1 MASHIYIGLDLGS
14 TSLKIAA
21 FDGERGTVLAQAGA
35 VIPWQ
40 RASTGVCQVPGNVL
54 RPLITGLLAQ
64 VSHQL
69 GARATDVAAMACVG
83 HGGGLYVVDAAGA
96 LHDDFAVSSTDQRAT
111 PIANALAQ
119 TQARQLFS
127 TVGTGPWSGQ
137 PSTIAADIARL
148 NPDAFEQAST
158 LFFAKDYVA
167 MVLCG
172 ERATDYSDASTAG
185 LLDSTTRRPSE
196 LAFAV
201 AKVPTWRPGLLARL
215 QDSGSP
221 LGQLR
226 PELAAHTGLPAS
238 IPIAMGAID
247 LYGAMAGVGATQVGD
262 VAAVLGTWCVNA
274 AIGAD
279 GGSIASV
286 LNAAAAGISNVVLLD
301 SKKSVMCMNNSA
313 AGMANT
319 TWLSITL
326 QHSTADL
333 LNAAFTSVPGAHG
346 LRYIPFING
355 GGNAS
360 AGFLGLRT
368 FHTPADMAR
377 AAVEG
382 VMALHAKSLNAL
394 AASGVPRHRLFVLGG
409 GAGDERLSALLATLL
424 DSTVYTPGADESGA
438 RGAAMFA
445 ASALGHASTP
455 LQAPLKQVEPIAA
468 LRSFYGQ
475 YLASF
480 EGLLADMGP
489 VFARLNQPLP

>member
-21 FDGERGTVLAQAGA
+21 FDGEAGTVLAQAGA
-35 VIPWQ
+35 AIPWQ
-40 RASTGVCQVPGNVL
+40 RASTGTCQVPGSVL
-54 RPLITGLLAQ
+54 RPLIMGLLAQ
-64 VSHQL
+64 VAQQL
-69 GARATDVAAMACVG
+69 GARVADVAALASVG
-83 HGGGLYVVDAAGA
+83 HGGGLYVVDAQGV
-96 LHDDFAVSSTDQRAT
+96 LEDDFAVSSTDQRAT
-111 PIANALAQ
+111 PIANALARRE
-119 TQARQLFS
+119 ALQLFS
-127 TVGTGPWSGQ
+127 KVGTGPWSGQ
-137 PSTIAADIARL
+137 PSMIAADIARL
-148 NPDAFEQAST
+148 NPGAFKKAST

-185 LLDSTTRRPSE
+185 LLDSSTRRPSE

-201 AKVPTWRPGLLARL
+201 ANVPIWRTTLLPRL

-226 PELAAHTGLPAS
+226 PELAAYTGFPAS
-238 IPIAMGAID
+238 IPVAMGSID

-279 GGSIASV
+279 DGGMVNV
-286 LNAAAAGISNVVLLD
+286 LNAAAPGISNVVLLD
-301 SKKSVMCMNNSA
+301 SKQSVMYMNNSS

-319 TWLSITL
+319 TWLANTL
-326 QHSTADL
+326 QHSTSDL
-333 LNAAFTSVPGAHG
+333 LSAAFSSEPGAHG
-346 LRYIPFING
+346 LRYVPFING
-355 GGNAS
+355 GGDAS
-360 AGFLGLRT
+360 AGFLGLRA

-382 VMALHAKSLNAL
+382 VLALHARNLSTLFF
-394 AASGVPRHRLFVLGG
+394 SGVPRRLFVLGG
-409 GAGDERLSALLATLL
+409 GAGDERLSALLATML
-424 DSTVYTPGADESGA
+424 DSSVYTPGADESGA

-445 ASALGHASTP
+445 ASAVGHASAP
-455 LQAPLKQVEPIAA
+455 LQAPLKQVEPMAG

-475 YLASF
+475 YLANF
-480 EGLLADMGP
+480 EGLLADLEP
-489 VFARLNQPLP
+489 VFARLNPPLP

>member
-21 FDGERGTVLAQAGA
+21 FDGEAGTVLAQAGA
-35 VIPWQ
+35 AIPWQ
-40 RASTGVCQVPGNVL
+40 RASTGTCQVPGSVL
-54 RPLITGLLAQ
+54 RPLIMGLLAQ
-64 VSHQL
+64 VAQQL
-69 GARATDVAAMACVG
+69 GARVADVAAMASVG
-83 HGGGLYVVDAAGA
+83 HGGGLYVVDAQEA
-96 LHDDFAVSSTDQRAT
+96 LEDDFAVSSTDQRAT
-111 PIANALAQ
+111 PIANALARRE
-119 TQARQLFS
+119 ARQLFS
-127 TVGTGPWSGQ
+127 KVGTGPWSGQ
-137 PSTIAADIARL
+137 PSMIAADIARL
-148 NPDAFEQAST
+148 NPGAFKKAST

-185 LLDSTTRRPSE
+185 LLDSSTRRPSE

-201 AKVPTWRPGLLARL
+201 ANVPIWRTTLLPRL

-226 PELAAHTGLPAS
+226 PELAAYTGFPAS
-238 IPIAMGAID
+238 IPVAMGSID

-279 GGSIASV
+279 DGGMVNV
-286 LNAAAAGISNVVLLD
+286 LNAAAPGISNVVLLD
-301 SKKSVMCMNNSA
+301 SKQSVMYMNNSA

-319 TWLSITL
+319 TWLANTL
-326 QHSTADL
+326 QHSTSDL
-333 LNAAFTSVPGAHG
+333 LSAAFSSEPGAHG
-346 LRYIPFING
+346 LRYVPFING
-355 GGNAS
+355 GGDAS
-360 AGFLGLRT
+360 AGFLGLRA

-382 VMALHAKSLNAL
+382 VLALHARNLSTLFF
-394 AASGVPRHRLFVLGG
+394 SGVPRRLFVLGG
-409 GAGDERLSALLATLL
+409 GAGDERLSALLATML
-424 DSTVYTPGADESGA
+424 DSSVYTPGADESGA

-445 ASALGHASTP
+445 ASAVGHASAP
-455 LQAPLKQVEPIAA
+455 LQAPLKQVEPMAG

-475 YLASF
+475 YLANF
-480 EGLLADMGP
+480 EGLLADLEP
-489 VFARLNQPLP
+489 VFARLNPPLP

>member
-21 FDGERGTVLAQAGA
+21 FDGGTGTVLAQAGA
-35 VIPWQ
+35 AIPWQ
-40 RASTGVCQVPGNVL
+40 RASTGACQVPGSVL
-54 RPLITGLLAQ
+54 RPLVIQLLSQ
-64 VSHQL
+64 ISQQL
-69 GARATDVAAMACVG
+69 GARVAQVAAMACVG
-83 HGGGLYVVDAAGA
+83 HGGGLYVVDTEGA

-111 PIANALAQ
+111 PLANALAQ
-119 TQARQLFS
+119 TEARQLFA

-137 PSTIAADIARL
+137 PSMIAADIARL
-148 NPDAFEQAST
+148 NPGALQRAHT

-185 LLDSTTRRPSE
+185 LLDCTSRHPAER
-196 LAFAV
+196 AFAV
-201 AKVPTWRPGLLARL
+201 ANAPTWRASLLARL
-215 QDSGSP
+215 QDTGSP
-221 LGQLR
+221 LGQLL
-226 PELAAHTGLPAS
+226 PGVAAQTGLPAS
-238 IPIAMGAID
+238 TPIAMGAID

-274 AIGAD
+274 AIGAND
-279 GGSIASV
+279 GSITTV
-286 LNAAAAGISNVVLLD
+286 LKTATAGISNVVLLD
-301 SKKSVMCMNNSA
+301 SKQSVMYMNNSA
-313 AGMANT
+313 AAMANT
-319 TWLSITL
+319 TWLASTL
-326 QHSTADL
+326 QQSTAGL
-333 LNAAFTSVPGAHG
+333 LDAAFSSVPGAHG

-355 GGNAS
+355 GGDAS
-360 AGFLGLRT
+360 AGFLGLRA

-394 AASGVPRHRLFVLGG
+394 AAAGVPRHRLFVLGG

-424 DSTVYTPGADESGA
+424 DTTVYTPGADESGA

-445 ASALGHASTP
+445 ASAVGHAPAP
-455 LQAPLKQVEPIAA
+455 LQAPLTPVEPIAG

-480 EGLLADMGP
+480 EGLLVDMGP
-489 VFARLNQPLP
+489 VFARLNRPLP

>member
-21 FDGERGTVLAQAGA
+21 FEGGSGVVLAQAGA
-35 VIPWQ
+35 AIPWQ
-40 RASTGVCQVPGNVL
+40 RASTGACQVPGSVL
-54 RPLITGLLAQ
+54 RQLITGLLGQ
-64 VSHQL
+64 VSQQL
-69 GARATDVAAMACVG
+69 GARSVNVAAIACVG
-83 HGGGLYVVDAAGA
+83 HGGGLYVVDAQGA
-96 LHDDFAVSSTDQRAT
+96 LQDDFAVSSTDQRAT
-111 PIANALAQ
+111 QIANALGQREAHH
-119 TQARQLFS
+119 LFS
-127 TVGTGPWSGQ
+127 TVGCGPWSGQ
-137 PSTIAADIARL
+137 PSMIAADMARL
-148 NPDAFEQAST
+148 KPDAFQGAST
-158 LFFAKDYVA
+158 LFFAKDFVA
-167 MVLCG
+167 MVLSG

-201 AKVPTWRPGLLARL
+201 ADVPDWRPDLLARL

-221 LGQLR
+221 LGQLL
-226 PELAAHTGLPAS
+226 PELAAQTGLPAS

-247 LYGAMAGVGATQVGD
+247 LYGAMAGVGATQAGD

-274 AIGAD
+274 AIGPSD
-279 GGSIASV
+279 GSIATF

-301 SKKSVMCMNNSA
+301 SKKSVMYMNNSA
-313 AGMANT
+313 AAMANT
-319 TWLSITL
+319 TWLASTL
-326 QHSTADL
+326 QHSATHL
-333 LNAAFTSVPGAHG
+333 LDAAFSSEPGARG

-355 GGNAS
+355 GGDAS
-360 AGFLGLRT
+360 AGFLGLRA

-394 AASGVPRHRLFVLGG
+394 AASGLPRRRLFVLGG
-409 GAGDERLSALLATLL
+409 GAGDARLSVLLATML

-445 ASALGHASTP
+445 ASAVGHVPHP
-455 LQAPLKQVEPIAA
+455 LQAPLKTVEPNAG
-468 LRSFYGQ
+468 LRSFYGK

-489 VFARLNQPLP
+489 IFARMNQPLQ

>member
-21 FDGERGTVLAQAGA
+21 FDGDAGTVLAQAGA
-35 VIPWQ
+35 AIPWQ
-40 RASTGVCQVPGNVL
+40 RASTGACQVPGNVL

-64 VSHQL
+64 VSQQL

-96 LHDDFAVSSTDQRAT
+96 LQDDFAVSSTDQRAT

-119 TQARQLFS
+119 TQARQLFA

-137 PSTIAADIARL
+137 PSMIAADVARL
-148 NPDAFEQAST
+148 NPAAFQQAST

-226 PELAAHTGLPAS
+226 PELAAHIGLPAS

-247 LYGAMAGVGATQVGD
+247 LYGAMAGVGATQTGD

-279 GGSIASV
+279 DGSIATV

-301 SKKSVMCMNNSA
+301 SKKSVMYMNNSA
-313 AGMANT
+313 AAMANT
-319 TWLSITL
+319 TWLANTL
-326 QHSTADL
+326 QHSTAGL
-333 LNAAFTSVPGAHG
+333 LDAAFSSVPGAHG

-355 GGNAS
+355 GGDAS
-360 AGFLGLRT
+360 AGFLGLRA

-409 GAGDERLSALLATLL
+409 GAGDERLTALLATLL

-445 ASALGHASTP
+445 ASAVGHAPAP
-455 LQAPLKQVEPIAA
+455 LQATLKPVEPMAE

-475 YLASF
+475 YLANF
-480 EGLLADMGP
+480 EDLLADMGP
-489 VFARLNQPLP
+489 VFARVNQPLP

>member
-1 MASHIYIGLDLGS
+1 MTSHIYIGLDLGS

-21 FDGERGTVLAQAGA
+21 FDGEAGAVLAQAGA
-35 VIPWQ
+35 AIPWQ
-40 RASTGVCQVPGNVL
+40 RASTGTCQVPGSVL

-64 VSHQL
+64 VSRHL
-69 GARATDVAAMACVG
+69 GARCAQVAAIACVG
-83 HGGGLYVVDAAGA
+83 HGGGLYVVDAEGA

-119 TQARQLFS
+119 REAHHLFS
-127 TVGTGPWSGQ
+127 TVGCGPWSGQ
-137 PSTIAADIARL
+137 PSMIAADIARL
-148 NPDAFEQAST
+148 KPDAFQQANT

-167 MVLCG
+167 MVLSG

-185 LLDSTTRRPSE
+185 LLDCTGRLPSE

-201 AKVPTWRPGLLARL
+201 AKVPAWRPGLLARL
-215 QDSGSP
+215 QDSGTP
-221 LGQLR
+221 LGQLL
-226 PELAAHTGLPAS
+226 PALAAQTGLPAS

-279 GGSIASV
+279 DGSISTF
-286 LNAAAAGISNVVLLD
+286 LNAGAAGISNVVLLD
-301 SKKSVMCMNNSA
+301 SKKSAMYMNNSA
-313 AGMANT
+313 AAMANT
-319 TWLSITL
+319 TWLANTL
-326 QHSTADL
+326 RHSAAEL
-333 LNAAFTSVPGAHG
+333 LDAAFSSEPGAHG

-355 GGNAS
+355 GGDAS
-360 AGFLGLRT
+360 AGFLGLRA

-382 VMALHAKSLNAL
+382 VIALHAKNLNAL
-394 AASGVPRHRLFVLGG
+394 AASGLPRHRLFVLGG
-409 GAGDERLSALLATLL
+409 GAGDERLSALLATMV

-445 ASALGHASTP
+445 ASAAGHAPAP
-455 LQAPLKQVEPIAA
+455 LQAPLKQVEPMAG
-468 LRSFYGQ
+468 LRSFYGK
-475 YLASF
+475 YLTSF
-480 EGLLADMGP
+480 EALVADMEP
-489 VFARLNQPLP
+489 IFARLNQPLP